1 MFGCP
6 RLMPMTDRSHR
17 RVFVAGHRGL
27 VGSALVRAL
36 EAAGYPQPIVRT
48 RADLDLLDQQAV
60 RNFFRQEQP
69 DAVLLAAAKVG
80 GIGANNALRWSFI
93 YENLM
98 LQNNVVGAALDSGT
112 DRLVFFG
119 SSCIYPKHA
128 PQPIQESDLL
138 TGPLEYTNEPY
149 AIAKIAGIKLVEAAN
164 AQFGRSWGSL
174 LPTNLYGPGDNFDLN
189 TSHVLPGLIRKFHD
203 AQARHRVG
211 EAAIVTLWGTGSP
224 LREFLHVDDLA
235 RAAILM
241 MESGET
247 GLFNVGYGSDLTI
260 RELARMIARVTG
272 YEGEIAWDDSHP
284 DGTPRKLID
293 SARIRELGWNPQI
306 SLQEGIAATYEWY
319 VKNATVSPLAC
330 H

>member
-1 MFGCP
+1 
-6 RLMPMTDRSHR
+6 MPDRPFR
-17 RVFVAGHRGL
+17 RIFVAGHRGL

-36 EAAGYPQPIVRT
+36 EASGYPQPIVRT
-48 RADLDLLDQQAV
+48 RQQLDLLNQQAV
-60 RNFFRQEQP
+60 SDFFQQERP
-69 DAVLLAAAKVG
+69 DAVFLAAAKVG
-80 GIGANNALRWSFI
+80 GIGANNAFRWSFI
-93 YENLM
+93 HENLT
-98 LQNNVVGAALDSGT
+98 LQNNVIGAALDSGT

-164 AQFGRSWGSL
+164 SQFGRSWGSL
-174 LPTNLYGPGDNFDLN
+174 LPTNLYGPGDNFDVN
-189 TSHVLPGLIRKFHD
+189 TSHVLPGLIRKFHEANVQRLTGED
-203 AQARHRVG
+203 AV
-211 EAAIVTLWGTGSP
+211 VTLWGTGSP

-235 RAAILM
+235 RAAIQM
-241 MESGET
+241 MQSGET

-260 RELARMIARVTG
+260 RELAEIIAGVVG
-272 YEGEIAWDDSHP
+272 YEGDIAWDSSHP

-293 SARIRELGWNPQI
+293 STRIRKLGWSPTI
-306 SLQEGIAATYEWY
+306 SLEEGIAATYEWY
-319 VKNATVSPLAC
+319 LENAALSTPAR

>member
-1 MFGCP
+1 
-6 RLMPMTDRSHR
+6 MTDPFR

-36 EAAGYPQPIVRT
+36 EAAGYPEPIVRT
-48 RADLDLLDQQAV
+48 RSELDLLDQQAV
-60 RNFFRQEQP
+60 SDFFRQERP

-93 YENLM
+93 HENLTI
-98 LQNNVVGAALDSGT
+98 QNNVIGAAFDSGT

-164 AQFGRSWGSL
+164 AQFGRNWGSL
-174 LPTNLYGPGDNFDLN
+174 LPSNLYGPGDNFDVN
-189 TSHVLPGLIRKFHD
+189 TSHVLPGLIRKFHEAYVRQLAGED
-203 AQARHRVG
+203 AV
-211 EAAIVTLWGTGSP
+211 VKLWGTGSP

-235 RAAILM
+235 GAAIQM

-260 RELARMIARVTG
+260 RELAEMIARVVG
-272 YEGEIAWDDSHP
+272 YEGEIGWDASHP

-293 SARIRELGWNPQI
+293 SARMRALGWSPRI
-306 SLQEGIAATYEWY
+306 SLEEGIAATYDWY
-319 VKNATVSPLAC
+319 VRNAAASSPAQHVSHSIRP
-330 H
+330 